1 MEKENTAKTLEILN
15 STIKE
20 MQIDIKK
27 AKIVLNEHTE
37 ELDKINRLIAK
48 IEGKNDF
55 EKIVLSDF
63 GSRLSILEEEGEK
76 YNKY

>member
-1 MEKENTAKTLEILN
+1 MEKENTAKTLGILN

-37 ELDKINRLIAK
+37 ELNKINKLIAK